1 MMKKI
6 LFTFVALLFLLSA
19 CNQDSISV
27 EIEKELY
34 FQKNHTSEFV
44 IKVADDNGPITGL
57 EINADLTMSDMDHG
71 QVEVTFEELGEGV
84 YSTEVELSMA
94 GKWEIV
100 FSFEHNGKPIEK
112 VITYEVKEA
121 SGVAKING
129 EWVMNDD
136 LDFYQFINELHI
148 AINREEDKSKYEG
161 EELEEAFA
169 YWDGQEKLNQDRNQL
184 LTQIIRLRS
193 MALLSIEKGHE
204 ASKEEIDGEVENVR
218 AQYEAVPVAQ
228 KMISEYGDEKF
239 WNKEQQQYEL
249 IVLSQ
254 KVQNDLINQVREEN
268 PDVNDQEILYLAQKK
283 YEELLVSQV
292 NSLEIEI
299 F

>member
-6 LFTFVALLFLLSA
+6 LFTFVVLLFLLSA
-19 CNQDSISV
+19 CNQDSITIEV
-27 EIEKELY
+27 EKDLY
-34 FQKNHTSEFV
+34 VQTDNTSEFV
-44 IKVADDNGPITGL
+44 IKVADENGPVTGL

-71 QVEVTFEELGEGV
+71 QVEATFEELGEGV

-94 GKWEIV
+94 GKWEMV
-100 FSFEHNGKPIEK
+100 FSFDHNGKSIEK

-129 EWVMNDD
+129 EWIMNDD
-136 LDFYQFINELHI
+136 LEFYQFINELHI
-148 AINREEDKSKYEG
+148 AINREEDKRKYEG
-161 EELEEAFA
+161 EELEEALA

-193 MALLSIEKGHE
+193 MALLGLEKGHE
-204 ASKEEIDGEVENVR
+204 ATKEEVKAQVENVR
-218 AQYEAVPVAQ
+218 AQYEAVPVAK
-228 KMISEYGDEKF
+228 KMIKEYGEKIF

-254 KVQNDLINQVREEN
+254 KVQNDLIHQVREEN

-299 F
+299 L

>member
-1 MMKKI
+1 MKKI
-6 LFTFVALLFLLSA
+6 LFTFVVLLFLLSA
-19 CNQDSISV
+19 CNQDSITIEV
-27 EIEKELY
+27 EKDLY
-34 FQKNHTSEFV
+34 VQTDNTSEFV
-44 IKVADDNGPITGL
+44 IKVADENGPVTGL

-71 QVEVTFEELGEGV
+71 QVEATFEELGEGV

-94 GKWEIV
+94 GKWEMV
-100 FSFEHNGKPIEK
+100 FSFDHNGKSIEK

-129 EWVMNDD
+129 EWIMNDD
-136 LDFYQFINELHI
+136 LEFYQFINELHI
-148 AINREEDKSKYEG
+148 AINREEDKRKYEG
-161 EELEEAFA
+161 EELEEALA

-193 MALLSIEKGHE
+193 MALLGLEKGHE
-204 ASKEEIDGEVENVR
+204 ATKEEVKAQVENVR
-218 AQYEAVPVAQ
+218 AQYEAVPVAK
-228 KMISEYGDEKF
+228 KMIKEYGEKIF

-254 KVQNDLINQVREEN
+254 KVQNDLIHQVREEN

-299 F
+299 L